1 MPRKKEKKEKKTR
14 PRQILGAFDFEFFT
28 VTMILLGFGLVM
40 VFSASMPTALYR
52 SIYEHDK
59 YAVFRNQS
67 MWAAMG
73 LAAMFALSR
82 FDYHKLKKWVNVT
95 FLGSL
100 VLMLLVPFIG
110 VTRNGATRWLGFG
123 SFTIQPSEILKFTL
137 IAFFAKR
144 LSEDDKDKIRDFK
157 EGLLPL
163 LIWLGICAG
172 LCVFQSHLSAMVMMV
187 ALGGVMIVA
196 GGANWKHL
204 APFAVIGAI
213 GVWALIKFEPYRM
226 ARFTA
231 FLDPFADPQ
240 DSGYQIVQSLYAIGS
255 GGFFGLGLGQSRQKF
270 LYLPEA
276 YNDYIFSVICEE
288 LGLLGAIVVLALFA
302 FFIYRGIRIA
312 FHAPDQFGMYLAFG
326 VVAMVG
332 LQVAI
337 NVAVDTSWLPSTGMP
352 LPFFTAGGSALVFLL
367 AAVGVLLNISRQG
380 TADKNKSAFAGFL
393 RKGQTSSKGEE
404 A

>member
-1 MPRKKEKKEKKTR
+1 MPGKKEKKTKRIR
-14 PRQILGAFDFEFFT
+14 PSAKLGAFDFEFFT

-52 SIYEHDK
+52 STYDHDK
-59 YAVFRNQS
+59 YAVFRSQS

-73 LAAMFALSR
+73 LVAMFVLSR
-82 FDYHKLKKWVNVT
+82 VDYRRLKPWVNVG
-95 FLGSL
+95 FIVSL

-123 SFTIQPSEILKFTL
+123 GFTIQPSEILKFTL

-144 LSEDDKDKIRDFK
+144 LSEDDRGKIRDFK
-157 EGLLPL
+157 NGLLPL
-163 LIWLGICAG
+163 LLWLGVCAG
-172 LCVFQSHLSAMVMMV
+172 LCILQSHLSAMIMMI
-187 ALGGVMIVA
+187 ALGGVMIIA

-204 APFAVIGAI
+204 IPFIGIGAVGI
-213 GVWALIKFEPYRM
+213 WGLIKFEPYRM

-231 FLDPFADPQ
+231 FLDPFADPK

-255 GGFFGLGLGQSRQKF
+255 GGLFGLGLGQSRQKF

-288 LGLLGAIVVLALFA
+288 LGLLGAIAVLALFA
-302 FFIYRGIRIA
+302 FFLYRGLKIA
-312 FHAPDQFGMYLAFG
+312 FHAPDKFGMYLGFG

-332 LQVAI
+332 LQVTI

-367 AAVGVLLNISRQG
+367 AAVGILLNISRQG
-380 TADKNKSAFAGFL
+380 TEDKNKSAFARFL
-393 RKGQTSSKGEE
+393 RKEQKAEGEE